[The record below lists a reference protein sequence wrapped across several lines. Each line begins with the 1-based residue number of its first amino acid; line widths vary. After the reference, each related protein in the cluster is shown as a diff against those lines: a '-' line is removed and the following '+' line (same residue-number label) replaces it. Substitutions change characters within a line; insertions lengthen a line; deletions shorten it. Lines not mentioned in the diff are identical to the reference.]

1 MSQIQVFPECHPE
14 TVHNKQAETSELRH
28 ALKGEKQRV
37 ISTVRRKGQSPSL
50 AQDSGEG
57 LQVVRQ
63 VASFRDHQDRRNP
76 ASWFRARA
84 DQQVL

>member
-1 MSQIQVFPECHPE
+1 M
-14 TVHNKQAETSELRH
+14 
-28 ALKGEKQRV
+28 KGEKQRI

-57 LQVVRQ
+57 LQMVRQ
-63 VASFRDHQDRRNP
+63 VASFRDHQDGWED
-76 ASWFRARA
+76 AGWFRARA